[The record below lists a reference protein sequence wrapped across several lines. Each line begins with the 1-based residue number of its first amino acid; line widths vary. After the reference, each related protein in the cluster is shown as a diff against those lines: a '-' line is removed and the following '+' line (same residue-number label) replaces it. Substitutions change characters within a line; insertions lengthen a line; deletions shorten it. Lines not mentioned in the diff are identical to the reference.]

1 MVADLFT
8 AFDPELKVLP
18 VKGKYIDVSDPMV
31 KKVKSCNEALVCTE
45 VVEDKALIVV
55 NDRQHMVTVK
65 GVEDSFFGMVDFE
78 SIKLG
83 DGDLMLHFGD
93 NEYGILGVNLLTSL
107 GLTIDFT
114 DTLDVYAP
122 KKGENISLV
131 NPMNDFTRGEL
142 LSPRSAF
149 MVLQAKYDNQYVLTS
164 IDFARH
170 LFDKDSM
177 VTGLEMSLDPSADV
191 DKVKKRLLEETGG
204 KFKILDR
211 YEQQSDIFKIMEVEK
226 LVSYIFLTFI
236 ILIACCRKTLHCR
249 GGKMEIALARGKK
262 LHDKR
267 EDIKT
272 LHNLGASN
280 RDISRIFLFEGW
292 LISVVGAVIGIL
304 IGVGLCLLQQE
315 YGFLKFGD
323 SSGNYII
330 DVYPVSVKITDI
342 ILVFVTVA
350 IIGFLAVWYPVK
362 HFSNKQIRNS

>member
-31 KKVKSCNEALVCTE
+31 KKVKRCNEALVCTE

-236 ILIACCRKTLHCR
+236 ILIACFNIIGSLS
-249 GGKMEIALARGKK
+249 MLII
-262 LHDKR
+262 DKR

>member
-18 VKGKYIDVSDPMV
+18 SEGKYMNVSDPMV

-55 NDRQHMVTVK
+55 IDRQQMVTVK
-65 GVEDSFFGMVDFE
+65 GVEDSFFDMVDFE

-83 DGDLMLHFGD
+83 DGDLMLHYGD
-93 NEYGILGVNLLTSL
+93 DEYGILGVNLLTSL
-107 GLTIDFT
+107 GLTIDFA
-114 DTLDVYAP
+114 DTLEVYAP
-122 KKGENISLV
+122 KKGEKISLI

-149 MVLQAKYDNQYVLTS
+149 MVLQAKYDNQYVVTS

-177 VTGLEMSLDPSADV
+177 VTGLEMTLDPSVDI
-191 DKVKKRLLEETGG
+191 DKVKKRLLDETGG
-204 KFKILDR
+204 KFKVLDR
-211 YEQQSDIFKIMEVEK
+211 YEQQADIFKIMEVEK

-236 ILIACCRKTLHCR
+236 LLIACFNIIGSLS
-249 GGKMEIALARGKK
+249 MLII
-262 LHDKR
+262 DKR

-280 RDISRIFLFEGW
+280 SDISRIFLLEGW
-292 LISVVGAVIGIL
+292 LISLVGALTGIL
-304 IGVGLCLLQQE
+304 IGAVLCYIQQE
-315 YGFLKFGD
+315 YGLLKFGD

-330 DVYPVSVKITDI
+330 DVYPVRMKFTDM

-350 IIGFLAVWYPVK
+350 LIGFLAVWYPVK
-362 HFSNKQIRNS
+362 HFSKKQIRN